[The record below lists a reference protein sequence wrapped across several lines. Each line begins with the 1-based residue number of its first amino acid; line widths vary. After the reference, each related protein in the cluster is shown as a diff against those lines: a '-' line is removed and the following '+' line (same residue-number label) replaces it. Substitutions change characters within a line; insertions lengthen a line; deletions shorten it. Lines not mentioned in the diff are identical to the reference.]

1 MGTHVG
7 PDLLNPVVVVVGW
20 EGFGV
25 PRLPGGPAKN
35 LPPCPK
41 PGHAARRVVKD
52 GSYGKPPRQ
61 RFRCIGEVS
70 NQKTGE
76 VRQFHRFTPS
86 PPRLLAESAVCDT
99 CDNEVRPHTGPVSSR
114 SYAFPVREVA
124 SAFVSVG
131 TGASYMQAAGRARVS
146 ARRQPVRRDQGG
158 ALVAEW
164 LDLLAPVVLEAH
176 AEKCW
181 PETLVLDS
189 TWFMAEN
196 PWTHTRSLA
205 FNVLGAYGYPD
216 GAAPGRLW
224 ALHATHTARQPD
236 WERFLRSLDISTPPK
251 LVISD
256 GNAAIINA
264 VRAVWPATPG
274 PSFPTPFIARCEL
287 HLHRNGVEHM
297 AEDNIGGWMH
307 PMRQRLGTAFLR
319 SEGWDELVEKVDGY
333 LHTEAWLTDLAE
345 VETQVAVRHLLPAH
359 HSTAALDQALGRVR
373 DSLSPRTFVLRNKRR
388 TNLTLGLIRLHL
400 MGVDIERDYGTRLRE
415 HLDARGGV
423 LPAQRS
429 GKDTGAGPKTDR
441 RYRVPASLRA

>member
-1 MGTHVG
+1 M
-7 PDLLNPVVVVVGW
+7 
-20 EGFGV
+20 

-41 PGHAARRVVKD
+41 PGHAQRPVVKD

-61 RFRCIGEVS
+61 LFRCIGEVV

-86 PPRLLAESAVCDT
+86 PPRLLREFAVCDN
-99 CDNEVRPHTGPVSSR
+99 CDNKVRRHTGPVSSR

-131 TGASYMQAAGRARVS
+131 TGASYMQAAARARVS
-146 ARRQPVRRDQGG
+146 AHRLLVRKDQGG

-164 LDLLAPVVLEAH
+164 LDLLAPVVLEAY
-176 AEKCW
+176 AEESW

-196 PWTHTRSLA
+196 PWTHTQERA
-205 FNVLGAYGYPD
+205 FSVLGAYGYPAGD
-216 GAAPGRLW
+216 AAGRLW
-224 ALHATHTARQPD
+224 ALHATHTAAQAD
-236 WERFLRSLDISTPPK
+236 WETFLRGLDLTTPPK

-256 GNAAIINA
+256 ANASIINA

-287 HLHRNGVEHM
+287 HLHRNGMEHM
-297 AEDNIGGWMH
+297 AKDHIGGWMH
-307 PMRQRLGTAFLR
+307 PLRKRLGSAFLR
-319 SEGWDELVEKVDGY
+319 SEGWDELVEKADGY
-333 LHTEAWLTDLAE
+333 MHTEAWLTDIAE
-345 VETQVAVRHLLPAH
+345 VRTQVAVRHLLPAH
-359 HSTAALDQALGRVR
+359 HSTSALDQALGRVR
-373 DSLSPRTFVLRNKRR
+373 DFLSSRTFVLRNKRR
-388 TNLTLGLIRLHL
+388 TNLALGLIRLHL
-400 MGVDIERDYGTRLRE
+400 NSVDIERNYGTRLRE
-415 HLDARGGV
+415 YLDAHGGV

-429 GKDTGAGPKTDR
+429 GKDTGAGPRTDR
-441 RYRVPASLRA
+441 QHRVPASLRI